1 MGSQDSRVKTMTEAN
16 NAVLYFDGT
25 KERIKKL
32 FNEVQLSVSSY
43 DTAWVALVPSP
54 NSFGTPCF
62 PECIGWLLDNRLSN
76 GSWGLLHRHP
86 LLIKDALSST
96 LASILALKRW
106 GVGEEQINKGLRFIE
121 LNITSATDENQHSP
135 IGFDIIF
142 PGMLEFAKDLNLNLP
157 FEPKDLDAMLHM
169 RELELRR
176 GGYSEGRKSY
186 LAYISEGM
194 GKLQDWEMVL
204 KYQRKN
210 GSLFNSPS
218 TTAAAS
224 MHLQNAG
231 CLNYLRLLL
240 EKFGNAVP
248 TVYPLDIYARL
259 CMVDSLESLGIERH
273 IRQEI
278 KSVLDETYREEEI
291 FLDTATCAMA
301 FRILRLNGYDVS
313 SDPLT
318 QITKGKHESS
328 FLSGHQKEI
337 GDALELCRASQIII
351 LPDESALEKQHSWS
365 SHFLKE
371 KLYNCT
377 IHADRLDKFV
387 SQEVDD
393 TLKFP
398 FHANLGRAANRR
410 YIEHYNADIWVV
422 ENRLDKL
429 KFARQKN
436 AYCYFSAAASLFS
449 PELSDARI
457 SWAKNGILTTVVDD
471 FFDVGG
477 SIECAVNHRWD
488 VDVAVDCCSEHVQ
501 IIFSALQS
509 TISEIGAKAFTI
521 QGRSVTSHIIDVWL
535 SLMNSMLRE
544 AKWVSDKSV
553 PTRDAYMTNGFVLF
567 ALGPIVLP
575 ALYLVGPVLSEEVVC
590 SSEYQNLYKVMS
602 TFGRL
607 RNDIHSFERES
618 KEGKLNVVSLY
629 MVDGSGGTV
638 TAEASIKK
646 IKSIIVSQRRELL
659 RLVLQ
664 EKGSLVPRA
673 CKDLFWK
680 MLKVLSLFYM
690 KDDGFTSHEL
700 MNVVK
705 KIIYKP
711 ISLSY
716 IIIQFP
722 PFYNLERESMEGKL
736 NAVSLLHMVDGSG
749 GTVTAEKSI
758 KEIKSIIIS
767 QRRELLRLVLQEK
780 GSLVPRACKDLF

>member
-1 MGSQDSRVKTMTEAN
+1 MTEAN

-62 PECIGWLLDNRLSN
+62 PECIGWLLDNQLSD
-76 GSWGLLHRHP
+76 GSWGLPHRHP

-106 GVGEEQINKGLRFIE
+106 GVGEEQINKG
-121 LNITSATDENQHSP
+121 
-135 IGFDIIF
+135 
-142 PGMLEFAKDLNLNLP
+142 
-157 FEPKDLDAMLHM
+157 
-169 RELELRR
+169 
-176 GGYSEGRKSY
+176 GYSEGRKSY
-186 LAYISEGM
+186 LAYILEGM

-231 CLNYLRLLL
+231 CRNYLRLLL

-273 IRQEI
+273 FRQEI
-278 KSVLDETYREEEI
+278 KSVLDETYRGRKRYSWTLPLVPWH
-291 FLDTATCAMA
+291 FGYC
-301 FRILRLNGYDVS
+301 ILM
-313 SDPLT
+313 DPLT

-351 LPDESALEKQHSWS
+351 FPDESTLEKQHSWS

-387 SQEVDD
+387 SQECA
-393 TLKFP
+393 
-398 FHANLGRAANRR
+398 FHVSS
-410 YIEHYNADIWVV
+410 WVV

-429 KFARQKN
+429 KFARQKT
-436 AYCYFSAAASLFS
+436 AYCYFSAAASLSS

-477 SIECAVNHRWD
+477 SIEELENLIQLVEKYVSVLPFFCLELLWD

-521 QGRSVTSHIIDVWL
+521 QGRSVASHIID
-535 SLMNSMLRE
+535 
-544 AKWVSDKSV
+544 
-553 PTRDAYMTNGFVLF
+553 
-567 ALGPIVLP
+567 IV
-575 ALYLVGPVLSEEVVC
+575 
-590 SSEYQNLYKVMS
+590 
-602 TFGRL
+602 R
-607 RNDIHSFERES
+607 
-618 KEGKLNVVSLY
+618 
-629 MVDGSGGTV
+629 
-638 TAEASIKK
+638 
-646 IKSIIVSQRRELL
+646 
-659 RLVLQ
+659 
-664 EKGSLVPRA
+664 
-673 CKDLFWK
+673 
-680 MLKVLSLFYM
+680 
-690 KDDGFTSHEL
+690 
-700 MNVVK
+700 
-705 KIIYKP
+705 
-711 ISLSY
+711 
-716 IIIQFP
+716 
-722 PFYNLERESMEGKL
+722 
-736 NAVSLLHMVDGSG
+736 
-749 GTVTAEKSI
+749 
-758 KEIKSIIIS
+758 
-767 QRRELLRLVLQEK
+767 
-780 GSLVPRACKDLF
+780 